1 MRPFPEASLLMNI
14 DHLGIRP
21 KPEEEELALKKREL
35 QDLESRLI
43 ESELQLASLNGEIA
57 TFERLYL
64 KIAGVRYA
72 ELDEIEARIAELLAS
87 IAPTDLE
94 AEGKAQEARAR
105 ADESRMGTTDLVL
118 EETKRFSPSSS
129 LKSLYREVAR
139 RIHPDLAVDDAD
151 RAKRQ
156 KLMTEA
162 NRAYQLGDEKKLLAI
177 LEEYES
183 SPESVAGEGPGIEL
197 VKVIRKIA
205 QVRRRLAEIDSETR
219 EAMASE
225 LFRLKKKVDDGT
237 RLGRDVLSEMASAVN
252 LRIDEKRAAL
262 RKLRSEAK

>member
-1 MRPFPEASLLMNI
+1 MNI

-21 KPEEEELALKKREL
+21 TPEEEELALKKREL
-35 QDLESRLI
+35 QDLEGRLI

-57 TFERLYL
+57 KFERLYL
-64 KIAGVRYA
+64 KIVGVRYA

-94 AEGKAQEARAR
+94 AQGKAQEARTR

-151 RAKRQ
+151 RARRQ
-156 KLMTEA
+156 KVMSEA
-162 NRAYQLGDEKKLLAI
+162 NRAYQFGDEKRLLAI

-183 SPESVAGEGPGIEL
+183 SPEFVVGEGPGVEL
-197 VKVIRKIA
+197 VRVIRKIA
-205 QVRRRLAEIDSETR
+205 QVRRRLTEIDSETR
-219 EAMASE
+219 EARASE
-225 LFRLKKKVDDGT
+225 LMRLKQKVDDGT
-237 RLGRDVLSEMASAVN
+237 KLDRDVLREMAAAIT
-252 LRIDEKRAAL
+252 LRIDEKQAEL
-262 RKLRSEAK
+262 RKLQVKQSDQGQQ